1 MRFIVCRP
9 PEGEEETVS
18 ETERQRSEEIK
29 DSRRRISGLIFQS
42 DIVSTVGHPC
52 GRQSGGEIA
61 HIGVAISAAHIAIDD
76 VETSAVVVGRSV
88 AVLLSGEITVVVE
101 KRGFGPDEVA
111 HADVVEIDD
120 IIGKSTNAVA
130 VVEEIIEGS
139 VEGSAESESENCFT
153 ERHPYGTA
161 VGTIVGRG
169 HGAGRPHRIVE
180 RTGRGHGTIMT
191 VVLGGT
197 GNPYSVM
204 SEVISAMI
212 STVISAIISAVI
224 TGTAVEVAVV
234 ITAIVAIMV
243 ATAVSGT
250 TVEIAVVAVVVT
262 TVNYSA
268 VGAV

>member
-76 VETSAVVVGRSV
+76 VETCAVVVGRSV
-88 AVLLSGEITVVVE
+88 AVLLGGEITVVVE

-197 GNPYSVM
+197 GNPYGVM

-212 STVISAIISAVI
+212 STVI